1 MGNLSMTIRTF
12 AMIEPILV
20 SNARI
25 LDVDAGTYVDNRFVE
40 IRDGRIASITD
51 GRPRF
56 AGREIDIAG
65 RVLMPGLCD
74 GHVHVTAV
82 TADLAA
88 VNRMSTYY
96 VAQHARKIM
105 EDMLLRGFTTVRDA
119 GGADFGLARAVEEGL
134 IKGPRLLFCGHSL
147 SQTGGHG
154 DIRGPGD
161 MHFNECLCCAGL
173 SVICDGVAE
182 VRKACREEIRKGAN
196 QIKLMVSGGV
206 ASPTDRI
213 DSTQFAFEEL
223 QAAVQEA
230 HAANIPVM
238 AHAYTAKAI
247 NRALMCG
254 VDSIE
259 HGNLLDMS
267 AIRHF
272 KQYDAFLVPTLIT
285 YRALAEEGVQAGL
298 PEKMV
303 PKIAE
308 VVDAGI
314 AALRMAHEAGVK
326 IVYGTDLLGS
336 MHRRQLEEFHI
347 RSAVQ
352 SPIELI
358 RSATTTAA
366 ALFRMQDDIGRVAP
380 GYVADLLVIEGDP
393 LADIG
398 ALTKPEENLAAVMK
412 GGALVESRLS
422 ISD

>member
-1 MGNLSMTIRTF
+1 MSK
-12 AMIEPILV
+12 PIII
-20 SNARI
+20 SNARV
-25 LDVDAGTYVDNRFVE
+25 LDVDAGTYLDNRFVE
-40 IRDGRIASITD
+40 ITNGRIVSIGDT
-51 GRPRF
+51 RPRSH
-56 AGREIDIAG
+56 GQEIDIGG
-65 RVLMPGLCD
+65 RTLMPGLCD
-74 GHVHVTAV
+74 AHVHVTAV
-82 TADLAA
+82 TADLGA
-88 VNRMSTYY
+88 VNRMSPFY

-105 EDMLLRGFTTVRDA
+105 EDMLHRGFTTVRDA

-173 SVICDGVAE
+173 SAICDGVAE
-182 VRKACREEIRKGAN
+182 MRKACREEIRKGAN
-196 QIKLMVSGGV
+196 QIKIMVSGGV

-213 DSTQFAFEEL
+213 DSTQFAFEEI

-285 YRALAEEGVQAGL
+285 YKALSEEGVAAGL

-314 AALRMAHEAGVK
+314 NALRMAHEAGVK

-336 MHRRQLEEFHI
+336 MHRRQLEEFTI

-352 SPIELI
+352 APIDII

-366 ALFRMQDDIGRVAP
+366 ALFRMTGQIGRVAP
-380 GYVADLLVIEGDP
+380 GYLADLLAVEGDP
-393 LADIG
+393 LSDISV
-398 ALTKPEENLAAVMK
+398 LTRPEEKLALILK
-412 GGALVESRLS
+412 GGSVIANRIEAR
-422 ISD
+422 

>member
-1 MGNLSMTIRTF
+1 MNEP
-12 AMIEPILV
+12 MII
-20 SNARI
+20 SNARV
-25 LDVDAGTYVDNRFVE
+25 LDVDAGTYLDNRFVE
-40 IRDGRIASITD
+40 ISNGRIASIGD
-51 GRPRF
+51 SRPRTDAREF
-56 AGREIDIAG
+56 NVGGRT
-65 RVLMPGLCD
+65 LMPGLCD
-74 GHVHVTAV
+74 AHVHVTAV
-82 TADLAA
+82 TADLGA
-88 VNRMSTYY
+88 VNRMSPFY

-105 EDMLLRGFTTVRDA
+105 EDMLMRGFTTVRDA
-119 GGADFGLARAVEEGL
+119 GGADFGLARAVDEGL

-173 SVICDGVAE
+173 SAICDGVAE
-182 VRKACREEIRKGAN
+182 MRKACREEIRKGAN
-196 QIKLMVSGGV
+196 QIKIMVSGGV

-213 DSTQFAFEEL
+213 DSTQFAFEEI

-285 YRALAEEGVQAGL
+285 YRALAEEGVASGL
-298 PEKMV
+298 PQKMV
-303 PKIAE
+303 PKISE

-314 AALRMAHEAGVK
+314 NALRMAHEAGVK

-336 MHRRQLEEFHI
+336 MHRRQLEEFVI

-352 SPIELI
+352 APIDII

-366 ALFRMQDDIGRVAP
+366 ALFRMQEQIGRVAP
-380 GYVADLLVIEGDP
+380 GYMADLLVVDGDP
-393 LADIG
+393 ISDVQV
-398 ALTKPEENLAAVMK
+398 LTRPEENLRAIIK
-412 GGALVESRLS
+412 DGAFVKNTVSSSELRSS
-422 ISD
+422 I

>member
-1 MGNLSMTIRTF
+1 MN
-12 AMIEPILV
+12 EPIII
-20 SNARI
+20 SNARV
-25 LDVDAGTYVDNRFVE
+25 LDVDAGTYLDNRFVE
-40 IRDGRIASITD
+40 IRNGRIASIGD
-51 GRPRF
+51 SRPRID
-56 AGREIDIAG
+56 AEELDIGGRT
-65 RVLMPGLCD
+65 LMPGLCD
-74 GHVHVTAV
+74 AHVHVTAV
-82 TADLAA
+82 TADLGA
-88 VNRMSTYY
+88 VNHMSPFY

-173 SVICDGVAE
+173 SAICDGVAE
-182 VRKACREEIRKGAN
+182 MRKACREEIRKGAN

-213 DSTQFAFEEL
+213 DSTQFAFEEI

-285 YRALAEEGVQAGL
+285 YRALAEEGVEAGL

-303 PKIAE
+303 PKISE
-308 VVDAGI
+308 VIDAGI

-336 MHRRQLEEFHI
+336 MHRRQLEEFVI

-352 SPIELI
+352 APIDII

-366 ALFRMQDDIGRVAP
+366 ALFRMQEQIGRVAP
-380 GYVADLLVIEGDP
+380 DYRADLLVVDGDP
-393 LADIG
+393 IADVQV
-398 ALTKPEENLAAVMK
+398 LTRPEENLRAIMK
-412 GGALVESRLS
+412 GGAFVKNTLS
-422 ISD
+422 SLH